1 MENLLNILE
10 TLSAIYTLELLSIEA
25 DDMKNGVL
33 FFLVLADI
41 RMHYLVLMRQATME
55 LRKMVV
61 KYTGGLLN

>member
-41 RMHYLVLMRQATME
+41 RMHYLFVMRQATME
-55 LRKMVV
+55 LRKMVL
-61 KYTGGLLN
+61 KYTRL